1 MAQST
6 PQRFAV
12 LATLHRAASLS
23 PKTESYCS
31 QSAIAHLRAWGTVQ
45 SKGLVDLMSM
55 IEADPELSTDP
66 TACRSGQIVA
76 ATVLQKAVSEMPFI
90 FELLL
95 QVSSEQSFHSMCL
108 LQNLLSS
115 NSSNGNSSNPIIG
128 ELALRVQEIFLEGL
142 VLMVDEGRPA
152 MQLAA
157 VHLLTQLADTYPG
170 REAICQV
177 STAAAACMQEHIS
190 PSRNL

>member
-1 MAQST
+1 MTQWT

-12 LATLHRAASLS
+12 LTTLHRAASLS

-31 QSAIAHLRAWGTVQ
+31 QSAISQLRAWGTVQ

-66 TACRSGQIVA
+66 TACCSGQIVA

-95 QVSSEQSFHSMCL
+95 QVSSEQSYHLCL
-108 LQNLLSS
+108 IQNLVSG
-115 NSSNGNSSNPIIG
+115 NSLNGNSSNPIIG

-157 VHLLTQLADTYPG
+157 VHLLTQLANTYPG

-190 PSRNL
+190 PSRKL